1 LEAKLKNSMKKLSSM
16 QHDNKVV
23 QMPLD
28 FELNDKD
35 NIKTNSLKILV

>member
-1 LEAKLKNSMKKLSSM
+1 M
-16 QHDNKVV
+16 QHENKVV

-35 NIKTNSLKILV
+35 NIKTNSLKKSLWGWGWIKQCLS

>member
-1 LEAKLKNSMKKLSSM
+1 M
-16 QHDNKVV
+16 QHKDKVV